1 MRSNIVEN
9 PFNQVVTS
17 ISDAFNTSKNFFYHH
32 VDDVCEDSI
41 KLSAITGAYMVH
53 GSITLRFT
61 AITASWFIV
70 SGPAEYIGDQ
80 VEYLIKGEISN
91 ETKSIFKLPNIGDAG
106 EDIFKIGILV
116 WQAGPLLAL
125 ARKHINLDDR
135 IHKALS
141 VLTATKA
148 IYEIIQ
154 NYIGADNIGDNAG
167 KWIEN
172 IIDKVSH
179 NAHEVIWDYIGIDDT
194 NITSLPPLPIK
205 SSNNTMICIAGDVHN
220 STHDI
225 DF

>member
-1 MRSNIVEN
+1 MRSNIVKN
-9 PFNQVVTS
+9 PFNQIAIS
-17 ISDAFNTSKNFFYHH
+17 IGDAFNTSKNFFYHH

-41 KLSAITGAYMVH
+41 KLSAITGAYMIQS
-53 GSITLRFT
+53 SITLRFA
-61 AITASWFIV
+61 AISASWFVV

-80 VEYLIKGEISN
+80 VEYLIKGEVNN

-125 ARKHINLDDR
+125 ARKYINLDDR
-135 IHKALS
+135 VHKVLS
-141 VLTATKA
+141 ALTATKA

-172 IIDKVSH
+172 IIDQVSH
-179 NAHEVIWDYIGIDDT
+179 NAHEIIQNYIGADDT
-194 NITSLPPLPIK
+194 NIISLQSLPIK
-205 SSNNTMICIAGDVHN
+205 DSNNTMICIAGDMYN